1 MSVDKVNCVLQEAKP
16 EAKPKQEKVDVE
28 KPKEQKEKIPVKITG
43 KITRL
48 KVKDNK
54 RYVQL
59 DGIWKSLDQVVVHIL
74 LVDCLCRQS
83 MLTPW
88 SIYYLIHG
96 EGILWTMELWI

>member
-1 MSVDKVNCVLQEAKP
+1 MKCVLQEAKP
-16 EAKPKQEKVDVE
+16 EAKPSQEKVNVE
-28 KPKEQKEKIPVKITG
+28 AKKPKEQKEKIPVKITS

-59 DGIWKSLDQVVVHIL
+59 DGVWKCLDQVLVHIL

-83 MLTPW
+83 MLIP
-88 SIYYLIHG
+88 
-96 EGILWTMELWI
+96 

>member
-1 MSVDKVNCVLQEAKP
+1 MSVDKVNKVNCVLQEAKP
-16 EAKPKQEKVDVE
+16 EAKPRQEKVDVE

-48 KVKDNK
+48 KVKDTK

-59 DGIWKSLDQVVVHIL
+59 DGVWKCLDQVLVHIL

-83 MLTPW
+83 MLIP
-88 SIYYLIHG
+88 
-96 EGILWTMELWI
+96 

>member
-1 MSVDKVNCVLQEAKP
+1 MEAK
-16 EAKPKQEKVDVE
+16 
-28 KPKEQKEKIPVKITG
+28 KPKEQKEKIPAKITG

-59 DGIWKSLDQVVVHIL
+59 DGVWKSLDQVVVHIV
-74 LVDCLCRQS
+74 LVDCLCRHECRQS
-83 MLTPW
+83 MLIPW

>member
-1 MSVDKVNCVLQEAKP
+1 MV
-16 EAKPKQEKVDVE
+16 KPKQEKVDVE

-48 KVKDNK
+48 KVKDTK

-59 DGIWKSLDQVVVHIL
+59 DGIWKCLDQVLGHIL

-88 SIYYLIHG
+88 SIDYLIHG